1 MANRIL
7 DSIESP
13 QALKLLT
20 DEELSILASEIRE
33 EILETT
39 SQTGGH
45 VASSLG
51 AVEIILAVHS
61 LIDSPTD
68 RFVFDVGHQSYA
80 HMLITGRRD
89 EFKTLRQY
97 NGLSG
102 FPKPHTNVHD
112 VHPSGHASDSLSVA
126 CGLAR
131 ARDLSGQDHKV
142 VALIG
147 DASLAGGMA
156 FEALNDIGQAQTPL
170 VIILNDN
177 EMAISR
183 NVGAMAHHLGAI
195 RVSSNY
201 RERRDLIQE
210 HLEAFGPAGKALVKM
225 GKNAKESVKQLVLPD
240 SMLFEQLGIICTPP
254 IDGHNIPALKAAIRN
269 AFAADA
275 PVLVHVIT
283 KKGKGYAPAEEN
295 PSKFHGIG
303 AYDLATGELV
313 KKAGGNLTYT
323 QAFAKSLQKEAAA
336 DDDVVVVTAA
346 MTDGTGLAEFAQTY
360 PDRFFDVG
368 IAEEHAV
375 AMASGLAMGGKK
387 PVLALYS
394 TFMQRAI
401 DQLIINTAL
410 PRANVVFAIDRAG
423 LVGDDGPTH
432 HGVFDLV
439 YARMIPNLKIMAPS
453 NEAEVASALHTALAI
468 EGPVVMRYPRG
479 EAPGV
484 LMPDEPELFAEGV
497 SKEVK
502 PGSDV
507 AILAF
512 GRMVD
517 HALRAATLL
526 EGEGISTRVVDMRW
540 VKPIDKEAIKRAAQ
554 TKLLVTIEDG
564 VIIGG
569 AGEAVMEVLGEEDL
583 KVDALTLGIPDEF
596 IEQGKVD
603 LLFADLG
610 LDAEGIVRQIKE
622 KLS

>member
-13 QALKLLT
+13 DALKLLSD
-20 DEELSILASEIRE
+20 DELAILADEIRT
-33 EILETT
+33 EILATT
-39 SQTGGH
+39 SETGGH

-61 LIDSPTD
+61 LIDSPKD
-68 RFVFDVGHQSYA
+68 RFLFDVGHQSYA
-80 HMLITGRRD
+80 HMLLTGRRD

-97 NGLSG
+97 KGLSG
-102 FPKPHTNVHD
+102 FPKPRSNPHD

-131 ARDLSGQDHKV
+131 ARALSGGDQKV

-156 FEALNDIGQAQTPL
+156 FEALNDIGQAQTPM

-183 NVGAMAHHLGAI
+183 NVGAMARHLGAI
-195 RVSSNY
+195 RVSSSY
-201 RERRDLIQE
+201 RKNRDGFQER
-210 HLEAFGPAGKALVKM
+210 LESFGSAGKALVKM
-225 GKNAKESVKQLVLPD
+225 GKTAKESVKQFILPD
-240 SMLFEQLGIICTPP
+240 SMLFESLGIICTPP
-254 IDGHNIPALKAAIRN
+254 IDGHNIPALKRALAD
-269 AFAADA
+269 AFAANA

-283 KKGKGYAPAEEN
+283 KKGKGYKPAELN
-295 PSKFHGIG
+295 PSKFHGISP
-303 AYDLATGELV
+303 YDLETGET
-313 KKAGGNLTYT
+313 KKKSSGVLTYT
-323 QAFAKSLQKEAAA
+323 QAFTKALQHEAES

-346 MTDGTGLAEFAQTY
+346 MTDGTGLAQFADTF

-387 PVLALYS
+387 PVVALYS

-410 PRANVVFAIDRAG
+410 PQANVVFAIDRAG

-439 YARMIPNLKIMAPS
+439 YARMIPHVRILAPS
-453 NEAEVASALHTALAI
+453 NEAELASALHTALAL
-468 EGPVVMRYPRG
+468 EGPIVVRYPRG
-479 EAPGV
+479 EAAGV
-484 LMPDEPELFAEGV
+484 DMPAEPELLEEGV
-497 SKEVK
+497 SKEVRE
-502 PGSDV
+502 GSDV
-507 AILAF
+507 AVLAF
-512 GRMVD
+512 GRMTNY
-517 HALRAATLL
+517 ALEAAELL
-526 EGEGISTRVVDMRW
+526 AKQGISARVVDMRW
-540 VKPIDKEAIKRAAQ
+540 VKPIDKDAIRAAAD
-554 TKLLVTIEDG
+554 TKLVVTIEDG

-569 AGEAVMEVLGEEDL
+569 ACEAVHEVLGEEGL
-583 KVDALTLGIPDEF
+583 KVDTLSLGLPDEF

-610 LDAEGIVRQIKE
+610 LDAQGIARQIQE

>member
-13 QALKLLT
+13 DALKLLT
-20 DEELSILASEIRE
+20 DDELAILAGEIRD
-33 EILETT
+33 EILATT
-39 SQTGGH
+39 SENGGH

-61 LIDSPTD
+61 LIDSPKD

-80 HMLITGRRD
+80 HMLVTGRRD

-97 NGLSG
+97 KGLSG
-102 FPKPHTNVHD
+102 FPKPLSNPHD

-131 ARDLSGQDHKV
+131 ARDLSGSDQKV

-156 FEALNDIGQAQTPL
+156 FEALNDIGQAQTPM

-183 NVGAMAHHLGAI
+183 NVGAMARHLGAI
-195 RVSSNY
+195 RVSSSY
-201 RERRDLIQE
+201 RKNRDGFQER
-210 HLEAFGPAGKALVKM
+210 LESFGNAGKALVKM
-225 GKNAKESVKQLVLPD
+225 GKTAKESVKQLILPD
-240 SMLFEQLGIICTPP
+240 SMLFESLGIICTPP
-254 IDGHNIPALKAAIRN
+254 IDGHNIPALKRALVD
-269 AFAADA
+269 AFAANA

-283 KKGKGYAPAEEN
+283 KKGKGYEPAEQN

-303 AYDLATGELV
+303 PYDLATGEAQ
-313 KKAGGNLTYT
+313 KKSSGALTFT
-323 QAFAKSLQKEAAA
+323 QAFTQALQREAEV
-336 DDDVVVVTAA
+336 DDEVVVVTAA
-346 MTDGTGLAEFAQTY
+346 MTDGTGLAQFADTY
-360 PDRFFDVG
+360 PERFFDVG

-387 PVLALYS
+387 PVVALYS

-410 PRANVVFAIDRAG
+410 PQANVVLAIDRAG

-439 YARMIPNLKIMAPS
+439 YARMIPHVRILAPS
-453 NEAEVASALHTALAI
+453 NEPELASALHTALAL
-468 EGPVVMRYPRG
+468 EGPVVVRYPRG

-484 LMPDEPELFAEGV
+484 EMPAEPELFEEGV
-497 SKEVK
+497 SKEVRA
-502 PGSDV
+502 GNDV

-512 GRMVD
+512 GRMTNY
-517 HALRAATLL
+517 ALEAADILA
-526 EGEGISTRVVDMRW
+526 EQGISARVIDMRW
-540 VKPIDKEAIKRAAQ
+540 VKPIDKDAIRAAAD
-554 TKLLVTIEDG
+554 TKLVVTIEDG

-569 AGEAVMEVLGEEDL
+569 ASEAVHEVLGEEGL
-583 KVDALTLGIPDEF
+583 KVDTLSLGLPDEF

-610 LDAEGIVRQIKE
+610 LDAQGIATQIQE